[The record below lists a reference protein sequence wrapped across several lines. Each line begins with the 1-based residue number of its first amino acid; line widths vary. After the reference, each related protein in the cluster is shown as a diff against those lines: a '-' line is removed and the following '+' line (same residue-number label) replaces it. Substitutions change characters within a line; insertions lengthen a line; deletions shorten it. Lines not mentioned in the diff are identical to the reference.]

1 MKKYFWSV
9 TTALLVGYFIGKY
22 MFNQYDDKEGLTPVF
37 NEQETLYF
45 TQQGVYST
53 KESMMENTKM
63 FPNYIY
69 TIIDDKYYCFIGI
82 TKNKENSLK
91 IKEFYKQK
99 GYITYVKELKIGENE
114 FLNVIEEYDL
124 LLEKT
129 EEEETIEKIVEEVIQ
144 KYKELVVDN
153 GKNQGTTGE

>member
-1 MKKYFWSV
+1 MRKYFWSV
-9 TTALLVGYFIGKY
+9 TIALLVGYFIGKY

-53 KESMMENTKM
+53 KESMIENTKM
-63 FPNYIY
+63 HPNYIY
-69 TIIDDKYYCFIGI
+69 TILNDKYYCFIGI
-82 TKNKENSLK
+82 TKNKNNSQK

-114 FLNVIEEYDL
+114 FLNLVEEYDL

-129 EEEETIEKIVEEVIQ
+129 EDMEVIDKIIKEVIQ
-144 KYKELVVDN
+144 KYKELVVDD
-153 GKNQGTTGE
+153 GKNQGTTSE

>member
-1 MKKYFWSV
+1 MRKYFWSII
-9 TTALLVGYFIGKY
+9 TALFVGYFIGKY

-82 TKNKENSLK
+82 TKNKENALK

-114 FLNVIEEYDL
+114 FLNVIE
-124 LLEKT
+124 
-129 EEEETIEKIVEEVIQ
+129 IGRAHV
-144 KYKELVVDN
+144 
-153 GKNQGTTGE
+153 

>member
-1 MKKYFWSV
+1 
-9 TTALLVGYFIGKY
+9 

-82 TKNKENSLK
+82 TKNKKNALK

-153 GKNQGTTGE
+153 GKNQGTTGEWTP